1 MLKTKVKASSITN
14 LTDARYFAAWEV
26 EWLGFDFDPHSENHL
41 PPRSMKAIKEWVDGV
56 KIVGEFS
63 TASAQD
69 VSEAIQLLELDA
81 IQLSPFSRAEDIP
94 NLSVSIPIIQEI
106 IIEPSLT
113 QEEIKE
119 LLDSYNGLVQSYLL
133 NFDKNGI
140 SWKNILEGQFWSA
153 SFLSSLCETF
163 PCIISIDVEAEDLP
177 DMLEKIQPEGLNV
190 IGGEEEKTGFKSFDQ
205 LDEIFEALEILV

>member
-26 EWLGFDFDPHSENHL
+26 EWLGFNFDPPSENYI
-41 PPRSMKAIKEWVDGV
+41 PPRSMKAIKGWVDGV

-63 TASAQD
+63 TANAQEIA
-69 VSEAIQLLELDA
+69 EAIQLLELDTV
-81 IQLSPFSRAEDIP
+81 QLSPFTRAEDIP
-94 NLSVSIPIIQEI
+94 NLSISVPIIQEI
-106 IIEPSLT
+106 IIEPN
-113 QEEIKE
+113 QKPEEIKE
-119 LLDSYNGLVQSYLL
+119 LLDSYKGLVQSYLI

-140 SWKNILEGQFWSA
+140 SWKSILDGQFWST

-163 PCIISIDVEAEDLP
+163 PCIISIDVEAEDLSQ
-177 DMLEKIQPEGLNV
+177 MLEKIQPEGLNLV
-190 IGGEEEKTGFKSFDQ
+190 GGEEEKTGFKSFDQ